1 MANNNGIVWFISRI
15 KDISGF
21 LKNRFSKQNTG
32 EVLWFFGGQ
41 VLVFVASILVVKL
54 LTGMGKTAYGE
65 YSLILTNIAFWSLF
79 IYNPVNQGFNRF
91 YFDYNSPDT
100 IPLYIH
106 LIRKFLKH
114 ISILLFA
121 LSGIGGIAGYYF
133 FDERIGFLVFLA
145 GVLTIFFK
153 ISEFSTSL
161 LNIIRKR
168 KYNSILSSAERYSF
182 IATILALIYY
192 KYLSLEN
199 VLLCYIVIALIFGL
213 LKFGKFN
220 SFHEISKEIDFSKQQ
235 EIKKRLRIYVIPFI
249 AWGISG
255 WLQLNGEK
263 WVIANYLTTAEVGVY
278 AVMLNIINAMIS
290 FPTYFITD
298 FFTPHIF
305 NNFAGEPDKAKISA
319 GYNYI
324 KINLL
329 IVLGLI
335 GTATILNFLFG
346 ELFVNLISSE
356 SFTEQAR
363 LLPILTIGTGFFY
376 IGHVLTNVGLALG
389 KTKEYII
396 PKVGAGILSLLLNIV
411 FIRIWGIT
419 GIAFAISLSGVIYV
433 TYLYYINRKL
443 IREFGS

>member
-1 MANNNGIVWFISRI
+1 MAPNNGIVWFISRF
-15 KDISGF
+15 KDISDF
-21 LKNRFSKQNTG
+21 LKTRFSKQNTG

-41 VLVFVASILVVKL
+41 VLVFIASILVVKL

-91 YFDYNSPDT
+91 YFDYNNPDSL
-100 IPLYIH
+100 PLYIH
-106 LIRKFLKH
+106 LIRKFLTQ
-114 ISILLFA
+114 ISLILFA
-121 LSGIGGIAGYYF
+121 LSVIAGVAGTVL
-133 FDERIGFLVFLA
+133 FDERIGSLIFLA
-145 GVLTIFFK
+145 GILTVFFK

-168 KYNSILSSAERYSF
+168 KFNSIVSSVERYSLIIF
-182 IATILALIYY
+182 IIGLIYTDL
-192 KYLSLEN
+192 LSLEN
-199 VLLCYIVIALIFGL
+199 VLLCYIGISILFGL
-213 LKFGKFN
+213 VKFGKFN
-220 SFHEISKEIDFSKQQ
+220 FSHDLKGNIDNSLKPEITQNLKLYI
-235 EIKKRLRIYVIPFI
+235 LPFI

-263 WVIANYLTTAEVGVY
+263 WVIANYLSAAEVGVY

-305 NNFAGEPDKAKISA
+305 SNFASKTDKEKINA

-329 IVLGLI
+329 IVVCLI
-335 GTATILNFLFG
+335 LTATIMNLVFG
-346 ELFVNLISSE
+346 ELFIKLISSD
-356 SFTEQAR
+356 SYTDNAS
-363 LLPILTIGTGFFY
+363 LLPILTVGTGFFY

-389 KTKEYII
+389 RTKEYVI
-396 PKVGAGILSLLLNIV
+396 PKVGAGLLSLTLNII
-411 FIRIWGIT
+411 FIRIWGIA
-419 GIAFAISLSGVIYV
+419 GVALALCFSGVIYV
-433 TYLYYINRKL
+433 TYLYFVNRRL
-443 IREFGS
+443 IREFGR